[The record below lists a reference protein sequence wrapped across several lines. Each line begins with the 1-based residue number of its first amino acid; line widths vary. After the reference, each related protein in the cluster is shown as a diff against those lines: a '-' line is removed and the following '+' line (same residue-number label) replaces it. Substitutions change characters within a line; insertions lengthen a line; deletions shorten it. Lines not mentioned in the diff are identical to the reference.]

1 MTANNGGE
9 STRDSGRAASC
20 FACQTRERT
29 EWCALSDRDLKLVDE
44 SRAIRQYLPGDV
56 LYHQGDPCIGV
67 YCVQSGLI
75 GLRKIDHDGN
85 SILVRLAY
93 PGDTVGYRSFLA
105 GEEHHLSAEVLKPS
119 MLCFI
124 EQATARRM
132 LETNPSLGLRFLKR
146 MARDLDEAE
155 DKFLESTNSD
165 IRVRLAHL
173 LFVLKDRFAIESGN
187 GALTLELPLS
197 RQDMAAMIG
206 VRPETMS
213 RTIRK
218 FEDEGLAFFSG
229 RTVRVPDMAAL
240 FAQIEVDS

>member
-44 SRAIRQYLPGDV
+44 SKAIRQYLPGDV

-93 PGDTVGYRSFLA
+93 PGDTIGYRSFLA
-105 GEEHHLSAEVLKPS
+105 GEEHHLSAEVLKPAT
-119 MLCFI
+119 LCFV
-124 EQATARRM
+124 EQAMTRRM
-132 LETNPSLGLRFLKR
+132 LETNPALGLRFLKR
-146 MARDLDEAE
+146 MARDLDAAE
-155 DKFLESTNSD
+155 DKFLESTTSD
-165 IRVRLAHL
+165 IRARLAHL
-173 LFVLKDRFAIESGN
+173 LFVLKDRFAVETRDGK
-187 GALTLELPLS
+187 LTLELPLS

-213 RTIRK
+213 RAIRK
-218 FEDEGLAFFSG
+218 FEDDGIAFFSG
-229 RTVRVPDMAAL
+229 RTVRVPNVAVL
-240 FAQIEVDS
+240 FAEIELET